1 MPVRY
6 RNTGRPQDVIAIA
19 PRSVSRRLRL
29 YAQHIGEDDW
39 YLPDN
44 TTTTKH
50 VLTREPVPASLAN
63 ADDYIEAAVTATSST
78 LAIDQRFYLADL
90 IPSQLIAGGVAQV
103 QYESFVFEGT
113 VRVVARVGAK
123 GDGTYNTYIDRIV
136 ISLEKVDDQ
145 NNYTSIFTKD
155 ITLSTP
161 LSNSSTSWQTWDW
174 QILRNVDRT
183 LLEPDKQL
191 VLRIQIYAYMDSGG
205 TDQAVRLY
213 ITRGS
218 QDTFV
223 DLLMDEI

>member
-1 MPVRY
+1 MLKY
-6 RNTGRPQDVIAIA
+6 RNVGKPQDVIALA

-29 YAQHIGEDDW
+29 YAQHIGEDTW
-39 YLPDN
+39 YLPDY

-90 IPSQLIAGGVAQV
+90 PPTQIEPEGIAQA

-123 GDGTYNTYIDRIV
+123 GDGTYATYIDRIV

-174 QILRNVDRT
+174 QILRNIDRQ
-183 LLEPDKQL
+183 LLRADEQL

-213 ITRGS
+213 FTRGS

-223 DLLMDEI
+223 DLPMDEI